1 MVGEGNGMEKGP
13 ASPSK
18 IMDGVVSYTHLPPRD
33 MAVVDLPRYDTPKV
47 YTCHRYERVAVDTL
61 AGKSEHDVTGI
72 IGLRRASQTI
82 SIPHKIHKTLCTR
95 EHATSA
101 FCHRKPPAKTFHLC
115 TRCKTPRVSVRAKS
129 RALHP

>member
-18 IMDGVVSYTHLPPRD
+18 IMVWCRTRSSLPRD
-33 MAVVDLPRYDTPKV
+33 MAVVDLPRYDTSKV
-47 YTCHRYERVAVDTL
+47 YTCHRYERVAVDTW
-61 AGKSEHDVTGI
+61 AGKSEYDVTGI

-82 SIPHKIHKTLCTR
+82 SIPHQIHKTLCTR

-101 FCHRKPPAKTFHLC
+101 FCQETSCQNFSSC